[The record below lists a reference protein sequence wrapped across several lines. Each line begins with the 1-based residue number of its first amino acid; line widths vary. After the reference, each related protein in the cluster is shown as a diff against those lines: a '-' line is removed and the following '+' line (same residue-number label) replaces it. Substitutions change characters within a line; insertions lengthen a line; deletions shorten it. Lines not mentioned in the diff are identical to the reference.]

1 MFFSNTMLTI
11 LEIVYLTRQQNE
23 RSLGTYINNIDIND
37 IRRIKKCHPIQNKTD
52 KELIKQKDIKLVF

>member
-23 RSLGTYINNIDIND
+23 RPLGTYINNIDIND
-37 IRRIKKCHPIQNKTD
+37 IRRIQKCHRIQNKTD